1 MSKEDTKIDKQNDST
16 DYNEPEKRGSSKSS
30 SCSSSTESIDLP
42 TPPDGGWGWMVV
54 FGSFMVHLI
63 ADGCAF
69 SFGVFY
75 VEFLDYFKESKGK
88 TAWVGSL
95 FVSVPLITGPIASAV
110 TNRYGCRR
118 ATIIGGFAA
127 GLGFVASAYVDS
139 IEALCCTFGL
149 VAGLGLSLVYV
160 PAVVIVAFYF
170 EKKRA
175 FATGIAVAGSG
186 IGTFLFAPLTEYLIE
201 TYSWRGAVLIIGG
214 LMFNI
219 MACGALFRPLT
230 NPKAVK
236 KKRASQSLDRFP
248 GHNTDMYYENRPYL
262 DNHHLQKLLE
272 QLDEPVAHS
281 LVQFPTYL
289 QKDINNIAPDLLKDL
304 LDRGMSRDDVR
315 CIEQYLQSRSLG
327 SINTSDYNDTAGAV
341 ASTSQMYGNRRDR
354 LPVKESEEM
363 EMVNE
368 DEAENEAKSEPDNA
382 KQNGGVS
389 ENDTHCIYENDAN
402 RSEDNDE
409 TETLVDQNETQEVHA
424 VLNSNGDINHVYKPR
439 RHKRRR
445 FSRNY
450 LQGDKSIRPMWRKD
464 IFYRGSLVRNNLF
477 CEEGRAASCP
487 DLMIQAG
494 DSSSEEL
501 EERLW
506 LFKLLKFSKEVKH
519 VIKEM
524 LDVAILRSVIFVY
537 FSLSCMLLYMW
548 YDVPYVYGPDQAVQL
563 GISHNRASFL
573 VSIIGIVSTVGQ
585 VVLGYIGDCPWCS
598 CTTLYAVL
606 TGFAGMATVLV
617 PFCTNFASL
626 AAYAASF
633 GFLISANY
641 SLTTIILVDLLGMEK
656 LTNSYGLIM
665 LAEGVANLVGPPL
678 AGLISDTTG
687 SYDGTFYTAGVG
699 IFISGV
705 MLLAIPYL
713 KRRTKPFNTI
723 IVSEQINGNAIT
735 STNSESLSRNN
746 SNLSHSNSLP
756 EINQQKETNF

>member
-1 MSKEDTKIDKQNDST
+1 MSKEDTKIRKQNDST
-16 DYNEPEKRGSSKSS
+16 DYNSDKRASSKSS
-30 SCSSSTESIDLP
+30 SCSSSSESLDLP
-42 TPPDGGWGWMVV
+42 TPPDGGWGWVVV

-75 VEFLDYFKESKGK
+75 IELLDYFKESKGK

-118 ATIIGGFAA
+118 ATIMGGFTA
-127 GLGFVASAYVDS
+127 GVGFVASAYVNS
-139 IEALCCTFGL
+139 IEALCCTFGII
-149 VAGLGLSLVYV
+149 AGLGLSLVYV
-160 PAVVIVAFYF
+160 PAVVIVAYYF

-186 IGTFLFAPLTEYLIE
+186 IGTFLFAPLTGYLIE

-219 MACGALFRPLT
+219 MVCGALFRPLT
-230 NPKAVK
+230 NPKSVK
-236 KKRASQSLDRFP
+236 KSRFEQSLERFS
-248 GHNTDMYYENRPYL
+248 GHNSTIDMYYENRSL
-262 DNHHLQKLLE
+262 NIDKHHLQKLLE

-289 QKDINNIAPDLLKDL
+289 DKDLKNIAPDLLKDL
-304 LDRGMSRDDVR
+304 LESGVTNSGDIQ

-327 SINTSDYNDTAGAV
+327 SIQNSDSQENMVLPPVGV
-341 ASTSQMYGNRRDR
+341 ASTSQMYNQHKRG
-354 LPVKESEEM
+354 LPVNNEADCEVTE
-363 EMVNE
+363 VNE
-368 DEAENEAKSEPDNA
+368 NEQNAVNTNTYVNDN
-382 KQNGGVS
+382 S
-389 ENDTHCIYENDAN
+389 FH
-402 RSEDNDE
+402 NDE
-409 TETLVDQNETQEVHA
+409 QDELETLYLNDDDTPEVHA
-424 VLNSNGDINHVYKPR
+424 VLSSNGDINHTCKPR
-439 RHKRRR
+439 RHKRRG
-445 FSRNY
+445 FSRTY
-450 LQGDKSIRPMWRKD
+450 FQDRLIRPMWRKD

-477 CEEGRAASCP
+477 SEEGRAASCP
-487 DLMIQAG
+487 DIMIQAG

-519 VIKEM
+519 VMKEM
-524 LDVAILRSVIFVY
+524 LDMAILRSVIFVY

-563 GISHNRASFL
+563 GISEDRASFL

-585 VVLGYIGDCPWCS
+585 IVLGYFGDRPWCNA
-598 CTTLYAVL
+598 THLYAGL
-606 TGFAGMATVLV
+606 TGIAGIATVLV
-617 PFCTNFASL
+617 PFCRNFIAL
-626 AAYAASF
+626 ATYSASF

-641 SLTTIILVDLLGMEK
+641 TLTTIILVDLLGMEK

-678 AGLISDTTG
+678 AGKCRR
-687 SYDGTFYTAGVG
+687 
-699 IFISGV
+699 IF
-705 MLLAIPYL
+705 
-713 KRRTKPFNTI
+713 R
-723 IVSEQINGNAIT
+723 VS
-735 STNSESLSRNN
+735 
-746 SNLSHSNSLP
+746 
-756 EINQQKETNF
+756 F